1 MKEKKKKKEGI
12 GRGPAPMGGSCEKGK
27 VSTPCELRL
36 SLQRSEPGR
45 QPEGLEYGVLQPR
58 EYSKKPGSA
67 RLFMGSQT
75 LAHDLVTEQQLMDT

>member
-1 MKEKKKKKEGI
+1 MKEKKKKEGT
-12 GRGPAPMGGSCEKGK
+12 GRGPAPVGGSCEKGK

-45 QPEGLEYGVLQPR
+45 QPEGLQCGAPQPR

-67 RLFMGSQT
+67 RLFMGSQRV
-75 LAHDLVTEQQLMDT
+75 AHDLVTEQQLMDT